1 MKNLFGK
8 IVCIAVVCTAG
19 TMPLAAQYEK
29 WNMAFGVPFLNKN
42 GVWYSREFERNIRSA
57 SGIGFHGDKALRINN
72 RTKNPIL
79 GISPNEIRANYTP
92 AGQLAVID
100 VFFSNKGDNADIKK
114 IRKLIRDTA
123 RTLEKKLTGI
133 GGTPVRCDYGHR
145 KMQNNALKWSC
156 GKTDIVLE
164 YVNKEYV
171 VLHICY
177 PVQNVPAAMTAKKD
191 VSVKNADV
199 SENVASNLFGDV
211 YIENIPMVE
220 QGNKGYC
227 VPATVERVLRYYG
240 INNINMHQLADAGNT
255 RQGGGTSSREM
266 FKGISSACR
275 RSGLKMNSPGE
286 VRLKMIKKYIDK
298 GIPLFWSMY
307 SNAEYEKLRSRNR
320 YLRERA
326 ASPQEWAEKNKK
338 LTVPRDGDGHM
349 CLIIGYNELSRE
361 IAVSNSWGG
370 AEVHPSW
377 VPLHIAVKVSQ
388 GSTVVLMPR

>member
-1 MKNLFGK
+1 MSTKNSSKHVQK
-8 IVCIAVVCTAG
+8 IVLTAFFAAITFVFTAYLHIPTG
-19 TMPLAAQYEK
+19 SGYTHAGDGIIYLAASILPMPY
-29 WNMAFGVPFLNKN
+29 AVAAGVIGGSLAD
-42 GVWYSREFERNIRSA
+42 GLSGYAVWI
-57 SGIGFHGDKALRINN
+57 
-72 RTKNPIL
+72 
-79 GISPNEIRANYTP
+79 P
-92 AGQLAVID
+92 ATAVIKGLTAL
-100 VFFSNKGDNADIKK
+100 FFSNKGDNADIKK

-133 GGTPVRCDYGHR
+133 GGTPARCDYGHR

-156 GKTDIVLE
+156 GKTDIILE

-338 LTVPRDGDGHM
+338 LTVSRDGDGHM